1 MDTIKKWFTNKKK
14 NKTQKKKKSQ
24 MNCSPVVENSR
35 VNDESCFTPE
45 ILIKI
50 RDEYNKKNPQ
60 KKIQENDP
68 NKLWYLLK
76 ERLSCDREQ
85 CLLSQLDNQEQI
97 KRFIFAPKH
106 PPEWNSNPDEWL
118 SNIDIEEVAKQY
130 EVSNPEFKI
139 IGPTTIDF
147 DTRLPERDGKCV
159 LEDLCQFSLERFI
172 RAKKTKIGIV
182 FNLDKHD
189 QSGSHWVSLFIDI
202 EQKFMFF
209 FDSADNSIPPEIWQ
223 KDPKNK
229 ERLPLVNR
237 IIEQG
242 KALSKPIHF
251 RFYNN
256 RGHSHQRSNT
266 ECGMYSLFFIIT
278 MLTGKIKS
286 SPKILSFRARRN
298 LFLKKRIPDE
308 VMLQFR
314 KLYFND

>member
-1 MDTIKKWFTNKKK
+1 MDTIKKWFTNKRK

-68 NKLWYLLK
+68 KKLWYLLK

-202 EQKFMFF
+202 EQKFIFF

-242 KALSKPIHF
+242 KALSKPIYF

-298 LFLKKRIPDE
+298 LFLKKRVPDE